1 MSDPNNPNGQK
12 GIYVL
17 PFADIDHVRNKRLDI
32 RYAEASQFQTLD
44 LYLPDGVAP
53 DGGWPLVVFIHG
65 GAWMMCDKRDIQ
77 LVGPL
82 SLLGHGYAVASINY
96 RLSSEAV
103 FPAQI
108 HDVKAAIRFLK
119 AKSGEFGLDAGRLA
133 VWGASAGAH
142 LASLAGTSAGVSIL
156 EDRLQGWSGEDSSV
170 RAVVSFFG
178 PTDFLMMDTYLSE
191 TDAGTPNHSNAGSPE
206 SKLLG
211 APITEIP
218 ALVRAA
224 DPQTWL
230 TPSVP
235 PFFFAHAPLDPIV
248 PVQHSVLFAAR
259 ITAIAGPGRARLRF
273 VEGAGH
279 AGPEFDEAGLLTEV
293 ANFLDAN
300 LAGSH

>member
-1 MSDPNNPNGQK
+1 M
-12 GIYVL
+12 
-17 PFADIDHVRNKRLDI
+17 
-32 RYAEASQFQTLD
+32 
-44 LYLPDGVAP
+44 
-53 DGGWPLVVFIHG
+53 
-65 GAWMMCDKRDIQ
+65 
-77 LVGPL
+77 
-82 SLLGHGYAVASINY
+82 SLLAHGYAVASINY

-108 HDVKAAIRFLK
+108 HDVKAAIRCLR
-119 AKSGEFGLDAGRLA
+119 AKSSEFGLDAVRLA

-156 EDRLQGWSGEDSSV
+156 EDRAHGWADQDSSV

-191 TDAGTPNHSNAGSPE
+191 TGAGAPDHSDAASPE

-218 ALVRAA
+218 AVVRAA

-235 PFFFAHAPLDPIV
+235 PFFFAHAPRDPIV
-248 PVQHSVLFAAR
+248 PVQHSVIFASR
-259 ITAIAGPGRARLRF
+259 ITAIAGSGRAHLRF

-279 AGPEFDEAGLLTEV
+279 AGPEFDEPGLLAEV
-293 ANFLDAN
+293 ARFLDAHMR
-300 LAGSH
+300 GS

>member
-1 MSDPNNPNGQK
+1 MPDPNSPDGPK

-17 PFADIDHVRNKRLDI
+17 PFADIDHVRNRHLDI
-32 RYAEASQFQTLD
+32 RYAGASRFQALD
-44 LYLPDGVAP
+44 LYLPDGAAP
-53 DGGWPLVVFIHG
+53 SGGWPMVVFIHG

-82 SLLGHGYAVASINY
+82 SLLAHGYAVASINY

-108 HDVKAAIRFLK
+108 HDVKAAIRCLK
-119 AKSGEFGLDAGRLA
+119 AKSSELGLDASRLA

-142 LASLAGTSAGVSIL
+142 LAALAGTSAGVSML
-156 EDRLQGWSGEDSSV
+156 EDRAEGWADQDSSV

-178 PTDFLMMDTYLSE
+178 PTDFLMMDTYLTE
-191 TDAGTPNHSNAGSPE
+191 TGAGTPDHSAAGSPE
-206 SKLLG
+206 SQLLG

-218 ALVRAA
+218 AVVRAA

-235 PFFFAHAPLDPIV
+235 PFFFAHAPRDPIV
-248 PVQHSVLFAAR
+248 PVQHSVIFASR
-259 ITAIAGPGRARLRF
+259 ITATAGRGRAHLRF

-279 AGPEFDEAGLLTEV
+279 AGPEFNEPGLLAEV
-293 ANFLDAN
+293 ARFLDAS
-300 LAGSH
+300 LKTS

>member
-1 MSDPNNPNGQK
+1 MPDPNSPDGPK
-12 GIYVL
+12 GIHVL
-17 PFADIDHVRNKRLDI
+17 PFAETGHIRNQHRDM
-32 RYAEASQFQTLD
+32 RYAELSPFQTLD
-44 LYLPDGVAP
+44 LYVPDDAAP
-53 DGGWPLVVFIHG
+53 AGGWPIVIFIHG

-77 LVGPL
+77 LGGPL
-82 SLLGHGYAVASINY
+82 SLLGRGYAVASINY

-108 HDVKAAIRFLK
+108 HDVKAAIRCLK
-119 AKSGEFGLDAGRLA
+119 ARAGELGIDGGRLA

-142 LASLAGTSAGVSIL
+142 LASLAGTSTGVPLL
-156 EDRLQGWSGEDSSV
+156 EDRSLGWADQNSSV

-178 PTDFLMMDTYLSE
+178 PTDFLMMDSYLGE
-191 TDAGTPNHSNAGSPE
+191 TGAGVPDHSAADSPE

-211 APITEIP
+211 AQITEIP

-235 PFFFAHAPLDPIV
+235 PFFFAHAPRDPIV
-248 PVQHSVLFAAR
+248 PVQHSVVFAAR
-259 ITAIAGPGRARLRF
+259 ITAVAGVGRARLRF

-279 AGPEFDEAGLLTEV
+279 AGPEFDDAGLLAEV
-293 ANFLDAN
+293 ADFLDTT
-300 LAGSH
+300 LAVS

>member
-1 MSDPNNPNGQK
+1 MPDPNNPDGAK

-17 PFADIDHVRNKRLDI
+17 PFADIDHVRNRHLDI
-32 RYAEASQFQTLD
+32 RYAEASPFQALD
-44 LYLPDGVAP
+44 LYLPDGAAP
-53 DGGWPLVVFIHG
+53 SGGWPVVVFIHG

-82 SLLGHGYAVASINY
+82 SLLALGYAVASINY

-108 HDVKAAIRFLK
+108 HDVKAAIRCLR
-119 AKSGEFGLDAGRLA
+119 ANSSEFGLDARRLA

-142 LASLAGTSAGVSIL
+142 LAALAGTSAGVSIL
-156 EDRLQGWSGEDSSV
+156 EDRAQGWADQDSAV

-178 PTDFLMMDTYLSE
+178 PTDFLMMDTYLNE
-191 TDAGTPNHSNAGSPE
+191 TGAGTPDHSAAGSPE

-218 ALVRAA
+218 AVVRAA

-235 PFFFAHAPLDPIV
+235 PFFFAHAPSDPIV
-248 PVQHSVLFAAR
+248 PVQHSVIFASR
-259 ITAIAGPGRARLRF
+259 ITATAGRGRSHLRF

-279 AGPEFDEAGLLTEV
+279 AGPEFDEPGLLAEV
-293 ANFLDAN
+293 ARFLDAS
-300 LAGSH
+300 LKTS